1 MWFAVYL
8 MLKVSILKNC
18 RKRNII
24 HKGEGGVVWIL
35 SGMAWAM
42 AAEKSGK
49 HVGPNFTLKL
59 STKASSLQFSKTG
72 M

>member
-1 MWFAVYL
+1 
-8 MLKVSILKNC
+8 MLKVSIISEELQ
-18 RKRNII
+18 KRNIT
-24 HKGEGGVVWIL
+24 HKGGGGGGVDIIK

-59 STKASSLQFSKTG
+59 STKASSLQFSKTEI
-72 M
+72 

>member
-1 MWFAVYL
+1 M
-8 MLKVSILKNC
+8 KNC

-24 HKGEGGVVWIL
+24 HKGGGGGVVWIL

-49 HVGPNFTLKL
+49 HVGPNFKLKL
-59 STKASSLQFSKTG
+59 STKASSLQFSKTEI
-72 M
+72 